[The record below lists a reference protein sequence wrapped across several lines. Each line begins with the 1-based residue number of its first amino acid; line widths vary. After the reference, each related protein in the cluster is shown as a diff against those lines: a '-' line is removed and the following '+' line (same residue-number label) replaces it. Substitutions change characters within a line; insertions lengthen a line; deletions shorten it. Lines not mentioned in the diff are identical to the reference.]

1 MILKVFSN
9 PGDSASISSRQVP
22 VYLGPNKSEQLAGDD
37 LEESVLQSKGIQWVG
52 NFQLDI
58 VFPFAG

>member
-37 LEESVLQSKGIQWVG
+37 LEESVLQSKGIQ
-52 NFQLDI
+52 
-58 VFPFAG
+58 